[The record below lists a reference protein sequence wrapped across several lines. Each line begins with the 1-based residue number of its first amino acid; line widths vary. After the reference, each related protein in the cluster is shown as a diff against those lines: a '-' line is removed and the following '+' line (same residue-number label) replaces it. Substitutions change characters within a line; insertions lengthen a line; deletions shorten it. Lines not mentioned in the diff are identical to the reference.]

1 MVKYVADSSCD
12 IYTGEYDNF
21 YAIPLIISTEEKEF
35 VDNSEL
41 KVSEMLDYLAA
52 YKGRSY
58 SACPSP
64 EGWLNA
70 FEGADEIYVVTMTS
84 KLSGSY
90 SSANIAKEMYISK
103 HPDAK
108 ICIID
113 SLSTGA
119 EIRMVLEKI
128 MELKS
133 KGMEFEQVEKQAREY
148 HSSTRLFFVLKS
160 LHNLAQNGRINKAVA
175 AAIGMLHVGILGTA
189 NEEGDIEPINKC
201 RGDKRTVAGLIAEMK
216 KAGYSGGRVR
226 ICYVE
231 NDELARAAETAIKQ
245 EFEKA
250 DILVYPAGGLCS
262 YYAER
267 GGIIVG
273 CEC

>member
-12 IYTGEYDNF
+12 IMTGYYDNF
-21 YAIPLIISTEEKEF
+21 YSIPLTISTDEKEF

-41 KVSEMLDYLAA
+41 KVSEMLDYLVG

-64 EGWLNA
+64 DGWLKA
-70 FEGADEIYVVTMTS
+70 FEGADEIYVVTITS
-84 KLSGSY
+84 KLSGAY
-90 SSANIAKEMYISK
+90 SSANIAKEMYLSD
-103 HPDAK
+103 HPEAK

-113 SLSTGA
+113 TLSTGP
-119 EIRMVLEKI
+119 EMRLMLEKI

-133 KGMEFEQVEKQAREY
+133 RGLEFEQVEKEVREY
-148 HSSTRLFFVLKS
+148 LQSTRLFFVLKS

-175 AAIGMLHVGILGTA
+175 AAIGMLHIGILGTA
-189 NEEGDIEPINKC
+189 SEEGDIEPINKC
-201 RGDKRTVAGLIAEMK
+201 RGDKKTVLGAVEEMK
-216 KAGYSGGRVR
+216 KAGYSGGKVR
-226 ICYVE
+226 MCYVE
-231 NDELARAAETAIKQ
+231 NDELARAIEAKIKQ
-245 EFEKA
+245 EFAEA
-250 DILVYPAGGLCS
+250 DIVIYPAGGLCS

-267 GGIIVG
+267 GGLIIG

>member
-12 IYTGEYDNF
+12 IMTGYFDNF
-21 YAIPLIISTEEKEF
+21 YSIPLIISTDEKEY

-70 FEGADEIYVVTMTS
+70 FEGADEIYVVTITS
-84 KLSGSY
+84 KLSGAY
-90 SSANIAKEMYISK
+90 SSANLAKEMYLSD
-103 HPDAK
+103 HPRAK

-113 SLSTGA
+113 SLSTGP
-119 EIRMVLEKI
+119 EMRMVLEKI
-128 MELKS
+128 MELK
-133 KGMEFEQVEKQAREY
+133 GNGLGFEQVEKEVRHYLE
-148 HSSTRLFFVLKS
+148 STRLFFVLKS

-175 AAIGMLHVGILGTA
+175 AAIGMLHIGILGTA
-189 NEEGDIEPINKC
+189 SEEGDIEPINKC
-201 RGDKRTVAGLIAEMK
+201 RGDKRTIAGAVDEMK
-216 KAGYSGGRVR
+216 KAGYSGGKVR
-226 ICYVE
+226 MCYVE
-231 NDELARAAETAIKQ
+231 NDELARAIEARIRQ
-245 EFEKA
+245 EFADA
-250 DILVYPAGGLCS
+250 DIVIYPAGGLCS

-267 GGIIVG
+267 GGLIIG

>member
-1 MVKYVADSSCD
+1 MTKYVADSSCD
-12 IYTGEYDNF
+12 VMTAYFDNF
-21 YAIPLIISTEEKEF
+21 YSIPLIISTDEKEY

-70 FEGADEIYVVTMTS
+70 YEGADEIYVVTITS
-84 KLSGSY
+84 KLSGAY
-90 SSANIAKEMYISK
+90 SSANIAKDMYLSD

-113 SLSTGA
+113 SLSTGP
-119 EIRMVLEKI
+119 EMRLVLEKI

-133 KGMEFEQVEKQAREY
+133 KGIEFEQVENEVREY
-148 HSSTRLFFVLKS
+148 LKSTRLFFVLKS

-175 AAIGMLHVGILGTA
+175 AAIGMLHIGILGTA
-189 NEEGDIEPINKC
+189 SEEGDVEPINKC
-201 RGDKRTVAGLIAEMK
+201 RGDKRTIAGAVDEMK
-216 KAGYSGGRVR
+216 KAGYSGGKVR
-226 ICYVE
+226 MCYVE
-231 NDELARAAETAIKQ
+231 NDELARAIEARIRQ
-245 EFEKA
+245 EFA
-250 DILVYPAGGLCS
+250 DADVVIYPAGGLCS

-267 GGIIVG
+267 GGLIIG